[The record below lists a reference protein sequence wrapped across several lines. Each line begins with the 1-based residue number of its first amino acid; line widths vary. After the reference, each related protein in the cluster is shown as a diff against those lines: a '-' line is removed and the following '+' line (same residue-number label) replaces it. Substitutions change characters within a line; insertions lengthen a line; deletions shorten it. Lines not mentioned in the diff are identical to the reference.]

1 MNEKVAT
8 INRDSKRKDIT
19 MSITRVVYM
28 GSDDNQVYENFT
40 FKSKYLAKPS
50 RNGFL
55 TVLDYTGTLVEM
67 PIYFFELKID
77 EYAGELIYIS

>member
-40 FKSKYLAKPS
+40 FKSTYLAKAS
-50 RNGFL
+50 RNGYL
-55 TVLDYTGTLVEM
+55 TVLDDTGSLVEM
-67 PIYFFELKID
+67 PVANFELKLS
-77 EYAGELIYIS
+77 EYVKELAYVS

>member
-40 FKSKYLAKPS
+40 FKSTYLAKPS
-50 RNGFL
+50 RNGYL
-55 TVLDYTGTLVEM
+55 TVLDDTGSLVEM
-67 PIYFFELKID
+67 PVTNFELKLS
-77 EYAGELIYIS
+77 EYVKELAYVS

>member
-40 FKSKYLAKPS
+40 FKSTYLAKPS
-50 RNGFL
+50 RNGNL
-55 TVLDYTGTLVEM
+55 TVLDDTGSLVEM
-67 PIYFFELKID
+67 PVANFELKLS
-77 EYAGELIYIS
+77 EYVKELAYVS

>member
-8 INRDSKRKDIT
+8 INRDIKRKDIT

-40 FKSKYLAKPS
+40 FKSTYLAKPS
-50 RNGFL
+50 RNGYL
-55 TVLDYTGTLVEM
+55 TVLDDTGSLVEM
-67 PIYFFELKID
+67 PVTNFELKLS
-77 EYAGELIYIS
+77 EYVKELAYVS

>member
-40 FKSKYLAKPS
+40 FKSTYLAKPS
-50 RNGFL
+50 RNGYL
-55 TVLDYTGTLVEM
+55 TVLDDTGSLVEM
-67 PIYFFELKID
+67 PVANFELKLS
-77 EYAGELIYIS
+77 EYVKELAYVS